1 MTYTVI
7 YEEEETG
14 NMDTFIFMSSRH
26 DKNHAWN
33 EFEDKHASDGQ
44 RIIAIMP
51 GQQIVYFDSHISF
64 TNVA

>member
-14 NMDTFIFMSSRH
+14 TMDTFIFMSSQH
-26 DKNHAWN
+26 DKNDAWN
-33 EFEDKHASDGQ
+33 EFERKYASEGQ
-44 RIIAIMP
+44 RAIAMMP

-64 TNVA
+64 TDAA